1 MVALSEPTE
10 MWVKICPLAGG
21 LRGVIGGSL
30 SAKIVTTVVIT
41 DSRASVASILWLTA
55 RQARAIVATV
65 RRIYTLLGY
74 MLKDLK
80 ISVIGAGAM
89 GEAIIGGL
97 LRQELVSAEQVL
109 ATDLQEDHLR
119 KLQARYGIQTGMDNV
134 AAIQWGQIVIF
145 AVKPQHLKQVLQ
157 PLRGLLR
164 SDVLVISIVA
174 GVTISTFATILD
186 HPAVVRSMPNT
197 PAMIG
202 EGMTVWTTS
211 AAVGEQQRGWAR
223 AILGA
228 LGHELFVDN
237 ENYLDMSTA
246 LNGSGPAYFFLMM
259 EAMIDAG
266 VHMGLSRPIAQELV
280 LQTMLG
286 SVRYAQ
292 QSGMHPAQLRNAVT
306 SPGGTTSAALS
317 ELERGGIRTVLSDAI
332 WAAYRRSVELGK
344 QG

>member
-1 MVALSEPTE
+1 
-10 MWVKICPLAGG
+10 
-21 LRGVIGGSL
+21 
-30 SAKIVTTVVIT
+30 
-41 DSRASVASILWLTA
+41 
-55 RQARAIVATV
+55 
-65 RRIYTLLGY
+65 

-119 KLQARYGIQTGMDNV
+119 KLQARYGIQTGLDNV

-211 AAVGEQQRGWAR
+211 EAVGEQQRGWAR
-223 AILGA
+223 TILSA

-286 SVRYAQ
+286 SVHYAQ

>member
-1 MVALSEPTE
+1 
-10 MWVKICPLAGG
+10 
-21 LRGVIGGSL
+21 
-30 SAKIVTTVVIT
+30 
-41 DSRASVASILWLTA
+41 
-55 RQARAIVATV
+55 
-65 RRIYTLLGY
+65 

-119 KLQARYGIQTGMDNV
+119 KLQDRYGIHTSIDNV

-145 AVKPQHLKQVLQ
+145 AVKPQHLKHVLQ

-174 GVTISTFATILD
+174 GATINTFTTSLE
-186 HPAVVRSMPNT
+186 HLVVVRSMPNT

-259 EAMIDAG
+259 EAMIDAA
-266 VHMGLSRPIAQELV
+266 VHMGLSRPVAQELV